1 MSQDSIGLRVDIR
14 PPSTAIG
21 RHVVEAV
28 RRRDVTGMSFGFI
41 VVADRV
47 EAGDPI
53 RRTLLEVDLLEV
65 SPTPFPAYPQ
75 TEIAVEQEQAD
86 EAARRRARRL
96 HLAEAD
102 LTPDGVAVYSQPK
115 GFDREDSL

>member
-1 MSQDSIGLRVDIR
+1 
-14 PPSTAIG
+14 
-21 RHVVEAV
+21 
-28 RRRDVTGMSFGFI
+28 MSFGFI